1 MARDWRVAES
11 LRVLRDEVNA
21 LAPRRSKAS
30 DGTVGDFRHRT
41 RESDHNPHIL
51 DKGIGVVS
59 AIDLTHDPDH
69 GCDAG
74 ELAEHFRRLGRQG
87 DPRVKYVIWNRQIAS
102 FIDNWRWRH
111 YSGPNAHRHHVHL
124 SVSSKRRHYDSRAPW
139 GVRCPPPKP
148 VPKPAPKPPLAPPPV
163 MEEEDDDMKSD
174 ETIDLGRWGTAVL
187 RDPDGQISV
196 EEAMAIQTVAT
207 AQSNEALQA
216 MAPVLSAIHES
227 LAAQQKTQAAMLA
240 ELKRLTASGK

>member
-1 MARDWRVAES
+1 VARDWRVAES
-11 LRVLRDEVNA
+11 LRVLRDEVNG

-30 DGTVGDFRHRT
+30 DGTIGDFSHRS
-41 RESDHNPHIL
+41 RASDHNAWIEN
-51 DKGIGVVS
+51 KGIGVVS
-59 AIDLTHDPDH
+59 AIDLTHDPEN

-74 ELAEHFRRLGRQG
+74 ELAEHFRTLGRQG

-139 GVRCPPPKP
+139 GVRCSPP
-148 VPKPAPKPPLAPPPV
+148 PAPKPEPEPAPPPV
-163 MEEEDDDMKSD
+163 MEEEDVDMKSD
-174 ETIDLGRWGTAVL
+174 ETIDLGKWGTAVL
-187 RDPDGQISV
+187 RDPDGQITV

-207 AQSNEALQA
+207 AQSNEALQL
-216 MAPVLSAIHES
+216 MAPVLAAMSES
-227 LAAQQKTQAAMLA
+227 LTVQQKTLSAILA
-240 ELKRLTASGK
+240 ELRKSKSSG